1 MEKILR
7 ELKSSLLL
15 FLWLL
20 LVQTVCALFILVA
33 STLLFL
39 LMVFSG
45 SLALGSS
52 TPLWEWIAYGVPIC
66 LFWLAMGRF
75 VPHVVRPGPAGAVVI
90 LTMWTVLTSL
100 MRKMD
105 FPLLAQNACGG
116 LLEKILQ
123 FLDHSGFDKERA
135 LTIGCFLLPAM
146 FGMGLILGQKHTAT
160 ADHGGSS
167 K

>member
-1 MEKILR
+1 MKRRILR

-20 LVQTVCALFILVA
+20 MVQTTSALFTVVI
-33 STLLFL
+33 
-39 LMVFSG
+39 M
-45 SLALGSS
+45 LALELTVYGGIQLVS
-52 TPLWEWIAYGVPIC
+52 TPLWEWIAYGVLIF
-66 LFWLAMGRF
+66 LFWLVMGWAA
-75 VPHVVRPGPAGAVVI
+75 PHDVRPGAAGAVIV
-90 LTMWTVLTSL
+90 LTMWAALTSL
-100 MRKMD
+100 MRNMD
-105 FPLLAQNACGG
+105 LLLLAQSACGG
-116 LLEKILQ
+116 MLEKILQ

-146 FGMGLILGQKHTAT
+146 FGMGLILGQKRTAT